1 MGTHLAKPAPPD
13 EDKRWKRVDATMR
26 KTGQSS
32 HSLIETLHTVQEA
45 FGYLKPSAL
54 RYVATSLKLPLS
66 RAYGVATFYHYFL
79 LEPKAKHACT
89 VCTGTSCHIRGSS
102 ALFAAARDVLGESGN
117 AKSNP
122 HVSLLGE
129 RCIGPCALGPVVVYD
144 GQVAAAEDVA
154 TLKQRLGKWI
164 AE

>member
-1 MGTHLAKPAPPD
+1 MGTHLVKPAPPD
-13 EDKRWKRVDATMR
+13 EDKRWQRVDATMR
-26 KTGQSS
+26 RTGQNS

-45 FGYLKPSAL
+45 FGYLNPGAL
-54 RYVATSLKLPLS
+54 RYVAMSLKVPLS

-89 VCTGTSCHIRGSS
+89 VCTGTSCHIRGSGK
-102 ALFAAARDVLGESGN
+102 LFAAARDVLGESGN
-117 AKSNP
+117 AKPNS
-122 HVSLLGE
+122 HISLLSE

-144 GQVAAAEDVA
+144 GQVSA
-154 TLKQRLGKWI
+154 TENVETLTQHLGKWV